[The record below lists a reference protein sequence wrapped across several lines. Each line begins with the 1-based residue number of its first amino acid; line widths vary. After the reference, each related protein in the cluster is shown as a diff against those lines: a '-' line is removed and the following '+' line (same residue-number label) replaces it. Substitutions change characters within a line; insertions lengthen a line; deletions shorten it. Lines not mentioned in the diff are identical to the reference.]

1 MRTVLEPEDIQ
12 AIADAVAARLKINT
26 PQTIPEFAEDIMDV
40 DGLAEYLKV
49 EKSWVY
55 RQVQLRAIPHFR
67 AGRYP
72 RFYRKQIDQW
82 TREQFNPAATEPV
95 QKERL
100 RKVG

>member
-12 AIADAVAARLKINT
+12 AIADAVAARLEINT
-26 PQTIPEFAEDIMDV
+26 PQPIPDFAEDIMDV

-72 RFYRKQIDQW
+72 RFSKAKIDLW
-82 TREQFNPAATEPV
+82 IKENSTPAATAPEP
-95 QKERL
+95 
-100 RKVG
+100 RKKLFQAA